1 MDSCSSSNVKGA
13 TTGVGI
19 FLIFLLILYRFL
31 INKMKSAGGQAR
43 LPPGPR
49 PWPIVGNLRQLGRL
63 PHQSLADLAKKYGN
77 IMFLRFGSVPTV
89 VISSPSIAKEFL
101 KTHDLVFANRPVVAT
116 GKYMAYDHKDVAFAG
131 YGEYWR
137 QMRKLCTIEL
147 FTVKRTESFK
157 SVREEEVSS
166 MVRSIW
172 LESGE
177 GMRSVDVTN
186 RISSLAQNIVCRM
199 FSGRTFSDDELNG
212 GVGFKDMLSE
222 MAAVAGAF
230 VIGDYIR
237 FLEWFDLEGIR
248 RRMRV
253 VQKIFDG
260 FAEKVID
267 EHINRRRE
275 KSEDENRVKDMVD
288 VLLDMAELDTQT
300 PTEMQITRVHI
311 KAIILDMLN
320 AGIET
325 SSTTVEWAMSEVLG
339 NPHILVRAQQEIESV
354 VGRDRKVKE
363 DDVASFDYL
372 RCIVKETF
380 RLHPPF
386 PLLIPHESMEGCN
399 VGDYY
404 VPPKTRVFINVWA
417 MGRDG
422 SIWEDPYEFNPERFM
437 GKGNSKDVR
446 GQDFDLLPFGTGR
459 RGCPGILMGLS
470 VVELALAQL
479 LHCFHWSV
487 EGKVN
492 MDEIF
497 GLTVPRKFPLLA
509 RPASKLPFQY
519 LI

>member
-1 MDSCSSSNVKGA
+1 MEWMGEGVTISLLGAAIIIWIIVYVQSSSRS
-13 TTGVGI
+13 
-19 FLIFLLILYRFL
+19 LRL
-31 INKMKSAGGQAR
+31 

-49 PWPIVGNLRQLGRL
+49 PWPVLGNLHLLGNL
-63 PHQSLADLAKKYGN
+63 PHQALAALAKKYGP
-77 IMFLRFGSVPTV
+77 ILFLRLGSVHTV
-89 VISSPSIAKEFL
+89 VVSSPAMAKDFL
-101 KTHDLVFANRPVVAT
+101 KTHDLVFANRPNCSL
-116 GKYMAYDHKDVAFAG
+116 GKYLCYDHKDVAYCA
-131 YGEYWR
+131 YGAYWR
-137 QMRKLCTIEL
+137 QMRKLCTVEL
-147 FTVKRTESFK
+147 LTAKRVDSFR
-157 SVREEEVSS
+157 SVREEEASA
-166 MVRSIW
+166 MIHSIW
-172 LESGE
+172 EQSGQ
-177 GMRSVDVTN
+177 GLNCVDLKKNLSCLT
-186 RISSLAQNIVCRM
+186 RNITCRM
-199 FSGRTFSDDELNG
+199 FSSRTYSDDDLG
-212 GVGFKDMLSE
+212 GGHVFKE
-222 MAAVAGAF
+222 MVDEMFTLAGAF
-230 VIGDYIR
+230 CINDYIPW
-237 FLEWFDLEGIR
+237 LSCLDLQGIR
-248 RRMRV
+248 RRLQAV
-253 VQKIFDG
+253 HKIYDA
-260 FAEKVID
+260 FAEKVIE
-267 EHINRRRE
+267 EHVKGR
-275 KSEDENRVKDMVD
+275 KKPYQVEDQVKDMVD